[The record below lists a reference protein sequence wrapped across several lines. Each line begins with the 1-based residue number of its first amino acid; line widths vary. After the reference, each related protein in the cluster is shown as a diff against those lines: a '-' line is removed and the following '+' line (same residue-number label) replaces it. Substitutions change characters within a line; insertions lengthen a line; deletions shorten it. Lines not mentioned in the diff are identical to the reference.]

1 MKMDALCNEIGINIQ
16 HLCETAVTGRYQLI
30 CDKQWLQTLEQRR
43 KIAPFNIWPKLDR
56 RAHPNDP
63 LDHPWTRILLQ
74 SYPKKPNVKVFPLQW
89 QTSDRVV
96 DVVGN
101 SESDNPLT
109 YSQALAYVTSTNFK
123 NLWEAAYKRY
133 PGANVKSAKS
143 TNTGRVVSPS
153 TAFSLTPYDVVLREL
168 IQRVYNCPV
177 IHCQLDRL
185 VDEKTGKNGS
195 YMFSEDLSGPEC
207 HANIMPAIV
216 AVETSTHFCVLFY
229 PPAIV
234 TSLYDCITYS
244 PSILGKSYNKALFII
259 YQILQLSKALQASGL
274 FLGDIGLH
282 DIMVRENL
290 WIQVV
295 PRLESCILRPNIVQ
309 HVATSPSET
318 AHGVEGEP
326 SVALEENENE
336 SFVCGGNDDDGDD
349 DTVDNSSNT
358 KFDLQFAYD
367 LDQFTLRE
375 YCEMWCNG
383 QLSNYDYLT
392 ILNNAAGRSLNNPA
406 YHHIMPWVTDFTARN
421 GLNWRDLTKS
431 KYRLNKG
438 DVHLDLMFSHATQ
451 PGGNG
456 IGSTASVGLS
466 AQAPHHV
473 SDFLSEITYFV
484 YMARRTPQELL
495 CQHVR
500 PIWVPAEYPV
510 SIQRLQQWTPDE
522 CIPEFYSD
530 PMIFKSIHEDLPDLE
545 LPAWASCPEDFIAK
559 HREALESQYVSER
572 LQYWIDLNFGYKL
585 SGKAAVK
592 SKNVCLSLVD
602 QHKELCQR
610 GIVQLFTTPH
620 PAKRFPSPWFNK
632 TPPRLNQLH
641 AAPRSPLSANST
653 LRANDSRRLAKST
666 ENLNTSE
673 ATNVSPTEL
682 TAATTSMRRNGG
694 SSSSPRMSLR
704 ANNATGEMTSSSN
717 FYPSTNFIDL
727 PKDYNACALL
737 QSLEA
742 METFFARTFPKQKP
756 ATNTLEKIINSDL
769 LFDAHSSENSFT
781 NRLFLDDSPNLAAQ
795 LHNKQKPKSLLA
807 PSPNYLKKRSIK
819 QIYTEHR
826 EHELQVLGCL
836 IVELFAMQRLRA
848 MFMNGANACMEERLQ
863 ACRTV
868 FSIYWQDI
876 PKCLRYI
883 VGLLLQPH
891 STDVVTEKGLPPPT
905 ASQLL
910 EPIFANQLIPFPST
924 FYPTYALI
932 RSLHQ
937 FDFIASLLE
946 LCTHFNCN
954 GRECAKYTDMDRHRV
969 LFERKIAE
977 CKVMSCCAFIG
988 RLLEPIAY
996 EQFSPVELLLP
1007 HIIDLLLDEQTSILT
1022 AWNLFDSFAQAL
1034 GIVNT
1039 QKYLLLPIM
1048 KLYDVES
1055 FDRGMISVRTRSA
1068 DANGAAG
1075 GQVRFST
1082 SSSFKSRKSVKLYHH
1097 SFLLHLIVRFGLK
1110 CFLHNFIAP
1119 LIEAVGGYKEPEDGN
1134 GFHYHSSTNGGGG
1147 GSRRTSR
1154 NLNYASTTEDDISM
1168 TLMSTEG
1175 PEQDDA
1181 TLHLKIPATSSTK
1194 QEVEDVF
1201 SFDDDANSDHIS
1213 NSGTSEN
1220 KSLDSFDMRPAPAEE
1235 AKEDFNQGDT
1245 ASGKLAI
1252 SEIFY
1257 GSKISNTSLE
1267 DADKVSLNSQGL
1279 NDSPTAQIGPKS
1291 PTIEI
1296 PASAIRR
1303 SYQLNTID
1311 CDIGSRKSID
1321 SFEIITQAVEEEQKQ
1336 LKKQQ
1341 IATDKMKQGVEN
1353 QNAAKEEEAEEDSE
1367 AQSQVALDSLQASV
1381 ISKMSEA
1388 KAAQN
1393 NRISEMSA
1401 GSLMWLAHRLGPS
1414 LTSRHITR
1422 NLLKMLSLCYVGQEN
1437 LLPETNELTELGNL
1451 NYFSI
1456 ADAHV
1461 VGDRS
1466 AARVLECLMSIAA
1479 LFGEEVILVQYF
1491 PHISELIALGSKRI
1505 TASLEGAIIS
1515 TLQLLKYLVPC
1526 LLDATLM
1533 ENLKETILKNILL
1546 PIVRILGS
1554 TRLLMPSGYLG
1565 RSVLA
1570 RKWLDA
1576 VYTLCV
1582 RIGPDMSKEHLCIP
1596 TLRPFFLIFDKA
1608 FSIREQFE
1616 NPANS
1621 QLSISPPISYAENDD
1636 PAVNCR
1642 REREEIRDV
1651 FSPALAHISY
1661 LSFLRFLGEAI
1672 MQRTIC
1678 NLEFI
1683 LTLCHE
1689 FEQPDYK
1696 SLHIVAGKSSTDA
1709 VDSPSKS
1716 RENLAEPELSVANS
1730 FGTNI
1735 VGNRIE
1741 VVSAGAGNQS
1751 QQEVGPMEVLDMV
1764 AYKFDQIPTVRHLK
1778 GNWLAYWRHEITR
1791 SDKDTMLN
1799 LKQIKLQSFVGHTN
1813 SVRSILA
1820 LDNENSFISAS
1831 KDKTVKLWS
1840 LRSEGDGRK
1849 TTSCQFTYTKHKK
1862 SIHSLAFL
1870 EATRYVVSCDS
1881 GVHVW
1886 DPFIGRPVIELDA
1899 PKHNPITVVK
1909 ALPSPSPLILAGTAE
1924 SSVKIIDTRCMQYVN
1939 EWRVSN
1945 AATQSNATVRC
1956 LTVAPSGNWLAVG
1969 LSSGSIVMLDTRTGC
1984 ILNAW
1989 RPMECDLLQLAAP
2002 NDQQLIS
2009 SALDHSL
2016 AVWHAADGI
2025 LHYQLK
2031 PPAEPAHFLQ
2041 TIDTELIYATTGNR
2055 VGIYADISSSHA
2067 THTVTKLRPETFL
2080 GVLTSLAVLPLNR
2093 TFLAGNESGNISL
2106 LC

>member
-1 MKMDALCNEIGINIQ
+1 MDTLCSEIGLNAQ
-16 HLCETAVTGRYQLI
+16 HLCETTVSGRYQLI
-30 CDKQWLQTLEQRR
+30 CDKKWLQTLEQRR
-43 KIAPFNIWPKLDR
+43 KIAPFTIWPKLDK
-56 RAHPNDP
+56 RAHPTDP

-74 SYPKKPNVKVFPLQW
+74 TYPKKPNLQVFPLQRH
-89 QTSDRVV
+89 TGECGLDAGI
-96 DVVGN
+96 DAGGN
-101 SESDNPLT
+101 YPLT
-109 YSQALAYVTSTNFK
+109 YSQALGYVTSTNFK

-133 PGANVKSAKS
+133 PGASVKYVKAAGKAVRTLS
-143 TNTGRVVSPS
+143 SPS
-153 TAFSLTPYDVVLREL
+153 TCGLVLYDVVLKEL

-185 VDEKTGKNGS
+185 REGLDTVSVVG
-195 YMFSEDLSGPEC
+195 EDVAGPEC
-207 HANIMPAIV
+207 HANIMPALITI
-216 AVETSTHFCVLFY
+216 ETSTHFCVIFY

-244 PSILGKSYNKALFII
+244 PSILGKSHNKSLFII
-259 YQILQLSKALQASGL
+259 YQIIQLSKALQASGL
-274 FLGDIGLH
+274 FLGDIRLH

-290 WIQVV
+290 WIQVL
-295 PRLESCILRPNIVQ
+295 PRLECCILSLNNDENAVP
-309 HVATSPSET
+309 SPTET
-318 AHGVEGEP
+318 AHGAEGDN
-326 SVALEENENE
+326 SVVIDENENA
-336 SFVCGGNDDDGDD
+336 SFVCDVYGDD
-349 DTVDNSSNT
+349 PDEDTADCSSNT

-367 LDQFTLRE
+367 LEQFTLRE

-392 ILNNAAGRSLNNPA
+392 ILNNASGRSLDNPA
-406 YHHIMPWVTDFTARN
+406 YHQIMPWVSDFTARN

-438 DVHLDLMFSHATQ
+438 DVHLDLMFSHATHQ
-451 PGGNG
+451 GLNTISNP
-456 IGSTASVGLS
+456 IAAIAST
-466 AQAPHHV
+466 QAPHHV

-484 YMARRTPQELL
+484 YMARRTPQHIL

-500 PIWVPAEYPV
+500 PIWVPAEYPA

-545 LPAWASCPEDFIAK
+545 LPTWASCPEDFIAK

-572 LQYWIDLNFGYKL
+572 LQHWIDLNFGYKL

-602 QHKELCQR
+602 QHKDLCQR

-632 TPPRLNQLH
+632 TPPRLSQLY
-641 AAPRSPLSANST
+641 APPRSPRSASST
-653 LRANDSRRLAKST
+653 LRPHESRRLAKST
-666 ENLNTSE
+666 ENLNAPDTAVPIATDTS
-673 ATNVSPTEL
+673 AMSTSL
-682 TAATTSMRRNGG
+682 RRTAG
-694 SSSSPRMSLR
+694 SSSSPRMSSR
-704 ANNATGEMTSSSN
+704 ANNIASDMTSSSS

-727 PKDYNACALL
+727 PKDYNPCALL
-737 QSLEA
+737 QSLET

-756 ATNTLEKIINSDL
+756 ATNTVEKIINSDM
-769 LFDAHSSENSFT
+769 LFEAHSSENSFT
-781 NRLFLDDSPNLAAQ
+781 NRLFLEGASNVVQSSATQ
-795 LHNKQKPKSLLA
+795 SQQQPKSLLA
-807 PSPNYLKKRSIK
+807 PSPTTLKKRSIK
-819 QIYTEHR
+819 HLLMEKR
-826 EHELQVLGCL
+826 ERELQVLGGL
-836 IVELFAMQRLRA
+836 IVELFAMHRLRA
-848 MFMNGANACMEERLQ
+848 MLMNGVNASIEDRLQ

-868 FSIYWQDI
+868 AKMYRQDI
-876 PKCLRYI
+876 PKCLRY
-883 VGLLLQPH
+883 VVALLLQLQRV
-891 STDVVTEKGLPPPT
+891 DLITEKGLPSPSAT
-905 ASQLL
+905 QLL
-910 EPIFANQLIPFPST
+910 EPIFANQLIPFPSN

-937 FDFIASLLE
+937 FDFNASLLE

-954 GRECAKYTDMDRHRV
+954 GRECAKYTDMDRQRV

-977 CKVMSCCAFIG
+977 CKVMSCCAYIG
-988 RLLEPIAY
+988 RLLEPIGY

-1007 HIIDLLLDEQTSILT
+1007 HIIDLLLDEQTSILS
-1022 AWNLFDSFAQAL
+1022 AWNLFDPVAQAL

-1055 FDRGMISVRTRSA
+1055 FERGMISVRTRIA
-1068 DANGAAG
+1068 DANCAGG
-1075 GQVRFST
+1075 GQVRFSM

-1097 SFLLHLIVRFGLK
+1097 SFLLRLIVRFGLK

-1134 GFHYHSSTNGGGG
+1134 GFHYHSSTNGERI

-1154 NLNYASTTEDDISM
+1154 NLNYASTEEDISL
-1168 TLMSTEG
+1168 TLMSTEEA
-1175 PEQDDA
+1175 EQSVDDA
-1181 TLHLKIPATSSTK
+1181 TLNVKVPATTSVK
-1194 QEVEDVF
+1194 PEVEDVF
-1201 SFDDDANSDHIS
+1201 SFDDDANSSDRIS
-1213 NSGTSEN
+1213 NCGTSEN
-1220 KSLDSFDMRPAPAEE
+1220 KSIDSFDMRPTPAEE
-1235 AKEDFNQGDT
+1235 AKEDYNQSDT
-1245 ASGKLAI
+1245 ASEKLAI

-1257 GSKISNTSLE
+1257 GSKISSTSLE
-1267 DADKVSLNSQGL
+1267 DGDKVSLSSQCA
-1279 NDSPTAQIGPKS
+1279 NDSPTAQLGAKS

-1321 SFEIITQAVEEEQKQ
+1321 SFEIITQAVEEERKQ
-1336 LKKQQ
+1336 LKSQQ
-1341 IATDKMKQGVEN
+1341 IAAAAAADADKKQMP
-1353 QNAAKEEEAEEDSE
+1353 DSKKATE
-1367 AQSQVALDSLQASV
+1367 LQSQVALDSLQASV

-1401 GSLMWLAHRLGPS
+1401 ESLIWLAHRLGPS
-1414 LTSRHITR
+1414 LTSRYITR

-1437 LLPETNELTELGNL
+1437 LLPETSEHAEVGNL
-1451 NYFSI
+1451 NYFSMS
-1456 ADAHV
+1456 DARV

-1479 LFGEEVILVQYF
+1479 LFGEEVILMQYF
-1491 PHISELIALGSKRI
+1491 PHISELIALSAKRI

-1526 LLDATLM
+1526 LMDATLM
-1533 ENLKETILKNILL
+1533 EHLKETILNTILL
-1546 PIVRILGS
+1546 PIVRLLGS

-1582 RIGPDMSKEHLCIP
+1582 RIGPDMSKEHLCLP
-1596 TLRPFFLIFDKA
+1596 ALRPYFLIFDKA
-1608 FSIREQFE
+1608 FGIREHFE
-1616 NPANS
+1616 NSPNNP
-1621 QLSISPPISYAENDD
+1621 LSISPISEVAAEDGG
-1636 PAVNCR
+1636 AYSS

-1689 FEQPDYK
+1689 FEQPNYI
-1696 SLHIVAGKSSTDA
+1696 SLQPGAGKSNNDDA
-1709 VDSPSKS
+1709 VDSPCKSKD
-1716 RENLAEPELSVANS
+1716 NLTEHELSVANS
-1730 FGTNI
+1730 FGTNVI
-1735 VGNRIE
+1735 GNRIE
-1741 VVSAGAGNQS
+1741 VVSAVAAGAVKQS
-1751 QQEVGPMEVLDMV
+1751 QQDIGPMEVLDMV
-1764 AYKFDQIPTVRHLK
+1764 AYKFEQIPTLRHLK
-1778 GNWLAYWRHEITR
+1778 GNWLAYWRHEISR
-1791 SDKDTMLN
+1791 PDKDMMLN
-1799 LKQIKLQSFVGHTN
+1799 LKQIKLQSFFGHTN

-1849 TTSCQFTYTKHKK
+1849 TTSCQFTYTAHKK

-1870 EATRYVVSCDS
+1870 EAMRFVVSCDS
-1881 GVHVW
+1881 GVHIW
-1886 DPFIGRPVIELDA
+1886 DPFIGRPLGVLDA

-1909 ALPSPSPLILAGTAE
+1909 ALPSPSPLIMAGTAE

-1945 AATQSNATVRC
+1945 TATQSNATVRC

-2016 AVWHAADGI
+2016 AVWHATDGI

-2041 TIDTELIYATTGNR
+2041 TIDSELIYATTGNR

-2067 THTVTKLRPETFL
+2067 AHTVTKLRAETFR

-2093 TFLAGNESGNISL
+2093 TFLAGNESGNIVL

>member
-1 MKMDALCNEIGINIQ
+1 MDVLCNEIGLNIQ
-16 HLCETAVTGRYQLI
+16 HLCETSVSGRYQLV
-30 CDKQWLQTLEQRR
+30 CDKQWLQILEQRR
-43 KIAPFNIWPKLDR
+43 KIAPFNVWQKLDR
-56 RAHPNDP
+56 RAHPSDP

-74 SYPKKPNVKVFPLQW
+74 TYLKKPNVKAFPVQG
-89 QTSDRVV
+89 QCGEGGIDRSV
-96 DVVGN
+96 
-101 SESDNPLT
+101 ESDGNNPLT
-109 YSQALAYVTSTNFK
+109 YSQALCYVTNTNFK
-123 NLWEAAYKRY
+123 NLWEAAYKHY
-133 PGANVKSAKS
+133 PGANVKYAKS
-143 TNTGRVVSPS
+143 STPAGRTLSPPSACALVS
-153 TAFSLTPYDVVLREL
+153 YDVVLKEL

-185 VDEKTGKNGS
+185 
-195 YMFSEDLSGPEC
+195 SEDQKCGNYNGVVFTEESSGPDR
-207 HANIMPAIV
+207 HANIMPALI
-216 AVETSTHFCVLFY
+216 AIETSTHFCVLFY

-244 PSILGKSYNKALFII
+244 PSILGKSYNKSLFII
-259 YQILQLSKALQASGL
+259 YQIIQLSKALQAAGL
-274 FLGDIGLH
+274 FLGDIRLH

-290 WIQVV
+290 WIQVL
-295 PRLESCILRPNIVQ
+295 PRLESCILRPNPTERG
-309 HVATSPSET
+309 ATTPSET
-318 AHGVEGEP
+318 AHCADCDNSIV
-326 SVALEENENE
+326 VEENENG
-336 SFVCGGNDDDGDD
+336 SYVCGGNDENGDD
-349 DTVDNSSNT
+349 DTVDCSSNT

-383 QLSNYDYLT
+383 QLSNFDYLT
-392 ILNNAAGRSLNNPA
+392 ILNNAAGRGLNNPA

-421 GLNWRDLTKS
+421 GQNWRDLTKS

-438 DVHLDLMFSHATQ
+438 DVHLDLMFSHATHQ
-451 PGGNG
+451 VSNCV
-456 IGSTASVGLS
+456 GSSVPVGVS
-466 AQAPHHV
+466 TQAPHHV

-484 YMARRTPQELL
+484 YMARRTPQEVL

-572 LQYWIDLNFGYKL
+572 LQHWVDLNFGFKL

-602 QHKELCQR
+602 QHKKLCQR

-620 PAKRFPSPWFNK
+620 PAKRFPSAWFNK
-632 TPPRLNQLH
+632 TPPRLNQLL
-641 AAPRSPLSANST
+641 ASPRSPRSANST
-653 LRANDSRRLAKST
+653 LRAYESRRLAKST
-666 ENLNTSE
+666 ENLNVSETS
-673 ATNVSPTEL
+673 TTFPTEL
-682 TAATTSMRRNGG
+682 TAATTSLRRSGA

-704 ANNATGEMTSSSN
+704 ANNTASDMSSSSQ

-727 PKDYNACALL
+727 PKDYNPYALI
-737 QSLEA
+737 QSLETI
-742 METFFARTFPKQKP
+742 ETFFARAFPKQKP
-756 ATNTLEKIINSDL
+756 VSNTLEKIIHSDM

-781 NRLFLDDSPNLAAQ
+781 NRLFLDDNPNISIPIVTQ
-795 LHNKQKPKSLLA
+795 NKHKPKRLLA
-807 PSPNYLKKRSIK
+807 PSPTYLIKRSLK
-819 QIYTEHR
+819 QLLTENR
-826 EHELQVLGCL
+826 ERELQVLGCL

-848 MFMNGANACMEERLQ
+848 MLMNSVNANIDDRLQ
-863 ACRTV
+863 VCRTV
-868 FSIYWQDI
+868 ASLHRQDI
-876 PKCLRYI
+876 PKCLRYT
-883 VGLLLQPH
+883 VGLLLQQQTAVVI
-891 STDVVTEKGLPPPT
+891 TDKGLPAPT
-905 ASQLL
+905 STQLL
-910 EPIFANQLIPFPST
+910 EPIFANQLIPFPCN
-924 FYPTYALI
+924 FYATYALI
-932 RSLHQ
+932 RALHQ
-937 FDFIASLLE
+937 FDLNSSLLE

-954 GRECAKYTDMDRHRV
+954 GRECAKYTDMDRQRV

-977 CKVMSCCAFIG
+977 CKVMSCCAYIG
-988 RLLEPIAY
+988 RLLEPIGY

-1022 AWNLFDSFAQAL
+1022 AWNLFDSVAQAL

-1055 FDRGMISVRTRSA
+1055 FERGMISVRTRSA
-1068 DANGAAG
+1068 AASSATG
-1075 GQVRFST
+1075 GQVRFSM

-1134 GFHYHSSTNGGGG
+1134 GFHYHSSTNNGGG

-1154 NLNYASTTEDDISM
+1154 NLNYASTEDDISL
-1168 TLMSTEG
+1168 TLMSAEETD
-1175 PEQDDA
+1175 QSVDDT
-1181 TLHLKIPATSSTK
+1181 TLHVKVPTSK

-1220 KSLDSFDMRPAPAEE
+1220 KSIDSFDMRPAPAEE
-1235 AKEDFNQGDT
+1235 AKEDYNQSET
-1245 ASGKLAI
+1245 ASEKLAI

-1257 GSKISNTSLE
+1257 GSKISTASLE
-1267 DADKVSLNSQGL
+1267 DADKVSLHSQCAT
-1279 NDSPTAQIGPKS
+1279 DSPTAQLGAKS

-1296 PASAIRR
+1296 PANAIRR

-1336 LKKQQ
+1336 LKLQ
-1341 IATDKMKQGVEN
+1341 
-1353 QNAAKEEEAEEDSE
+1353 QNAADKMQLHAENKETKSEEESE
-1367 AQSQVALDSLQASV
+1367 LQSQVALDSLQASV

-1414 LTSRHITR
+1414 LTSRYITR

-1437 LLPETNELTELGNL
+1437 LLPETNEQAELNNL
-1451 NYFSI
+1451 NYFSMS
-1456 ADAHV
+1456 DAHV

-1479 LFGEEVILVQYF
+1479 LFGEEVILIQYF
-1491 PHISELIALGSKRI
+1491 PHISELIALGSKRL
-1505 TASLEGAIIS
+1505 TPSLEGAIIS

-1526 LLDATLM
+1526 LIDATIM
-1533 ENLKETILKNILL
+1533 EHLKETILKNMLL

-1608 FSIREQFE
+1608 FGIREQFE
-1616 NPANS
+1616 NHTVG
-1621 QLSISPPISYAENDD
+1621 QLSISPINCFGNDD
-1636 PAVNCR
+1636 GTNSR

-1672 MQRTIC
+1672 MQRTIV

-1696 SLHIVAGKSSTDA
+1696 SLQAVNEKSNSDT
-1709 VDSPSKS
+1709 VDSPPKSKD
-1716 RENLAEPELSVANS
+1716 NLTEPELLVANS
-1730 FGTNI
+1730 FGTNVI
-1735 VGNRIE
+1735 GNRLE
-1741 VVSAGAGNQS
+1741 VVRGDTTNQS

-1764 AYKFDQIPTVRHLK
+1764 AYKLEHIPTVRQLK
-1778 GNWLAYWRHEITR
+1778 GNWLAYWRHEISR

-1849 TTSCQFTYTKHKK
+1849 TTSCQFTYTAHKK

-1870 EATRYVVSCDS
+1870 EASRLVVSCDS
-1881 GVHVW
+1881 GVHIW
-1886 DPFIGRPVIELDA
+1886 DPFIGRPLGVLDA

-1939 EWRVSN
+1939 EWRVN
-1945 AATQSNATVRC
+1945 PVTQGNATVRC

-1989 RPMECDLLQLAAP
+1989 RPMECDLLQLAAL

-2016 AVWHAADGI
+2016 AVWHATDGI

-2041 TIDTELIYATTGNR
+2041 TIDSELIYATTGNR
-2055 VGIYADISSSHA
+2055 IGIYADIGSSHA
-2067 THTVTKLRPETFL
+2067 AHTVTKLRAETFR
-2080 GVLTSLAVLPLNR
+2080 GVLTSLAVLPLNH
-2093 TFLAGNESGNISL
+2093 TFLAGNESGNIVL

>member
-1 MKMDALCNEIGINIQ
+1 MDVICNEIGVNIQ
-16 HLCETAVTGRYQLI
+16 HLCETPVSGRYQLI
-30 CDKQWLQTLEQRR
+30 CDKQWLQTLEQRH
-43 KIAPFNIWPKLDR
+43 KIAPFNVWHKLDR
-56 RAHPNDP
+56 RAHPSDP

-74 SYPKKPNVKVFPLQW
+74 TYLKKPNVKVFPLQW
-89 QTSDRVV
+89 QYGDGGIETAVEAEGS
-96 DVVGN
+96 
-101 SESDNPLT
+101 NPLT
-109 YSQALAYVTSTNFK
+109 YSQALCYVTNTNFK

-133 PGANVKSAKS
+133 PGANVKYAKS
-143 TNTGRVVSPS
+143 STPTGRTLSPPS
-153 TAFSLTPYDVVLREL
+153 TCALVSYDVVLKEL
-168 IQRVYNCPV
+168 IQRVYHCPV
-177 IHCQLDRL
+177 IHCQLDKL
-185 VDEKTGKNGS
+185 
-195 YMFSEDLSGPEC
+195 SEDQKCENSYGVGEDSIDR
-207 HANIMPAIV
+207 HANIMPALITI
-216 AVETSTHFCVLFY
+216 ETSTHFCVLFY

-244 PSILGKSYNKALFII
+244 PSILGKSYNKSLFII
-259 YQILQLSKALQASGL
+259 YQIIQLSKALQTAGL
-274 FLGDIGLH
+274 FLGDIRLH

-290 WIQVV
+290 WIQVL
-295 PRLESCILRPNIVQ
+295 PRLESCILRPNLAERG
-309 HVATSPSET
+309 ATSPSET
-318 AHGVEGEP
+318 AHGADGDN
-326 SVALEENENE
+326 SVLLEENENG
-336 SFVCGGNDDDGDD
+336 SYVYGGNDEDGED
-349 DTVDNSSNT
+349 DTADCSSNT

-383 QLSNYDYLT
+383 QLSNFDYLT
-392 ILNNAAGRSLNNPA
+392 ILNNAAGRGLNNPA

-438 DVHLDLMFSHATQ
+438 DVHLDLMFSHATHQ
-451 PGGNG
+451 GANG
-456 IGSTASVGLS
+456 VGSTVTVGASG
-466 AQAPHHV
+466 QAPHHV

-484 YMARRTPQELL
+484 YMARRTPQEVL

-530 PMIFKSIHEDLPDLE
+530 PMIFKSIHEDLPDLD

-572 LQYWIDLNFGYKL
+572 LQHWIDLNFGYKL

-610 GIVQLFTTPH
+610 GIIQLFTTPH

-632 TPPRLNQLH
+632 TPPRLNQLL
-641 AAPRSPLSANST
+641 ASPRSPRSGSST
-653 LRANDSRRLAKST
+653 LRSRRLAKST
-666 ENLNTSE
+666 ENLNVSE
-673 ATNVSPTEL
+673 TASFPTEL
-682 TAATTSMRRNGG
+682 TAATTSLRRSGA

-704 ANNATGEMTSSSN
+704 ANNTASDMSNSN

-727 PKDYNACALL
+727 PKDYNPCALL
-737 QSLEA
+737 QSLET

-756 ATNTLEKIINSDL
+756 ASNTLEKIIHSDM

-781 NRLFLDDSPNLAAQ
+781 NRLFLDENPNASIPTVTQ
-795 LHNKQKPKSLLA
+795 NKHKPKSLLA
-807 PSPNYLKKRSIK
+807 PSPTYLKKRSMK
-819 QIYTEHR
+819 QLLSENR
-826 EHELQVLGCL
+826 ERELQVLGCL
-836 IVELFAMQRLRA
+836 IVELFAMPRLRA
-848 MFMNGANACMEERLQ
+848 MLMNGVNTTTEERLQ

-868 FSIYWQDI
+868 ASLHRQDI
-876 PKCLRYI
+876 PKCLRYT
-883 VGLLLQPH
+883 VALLLQPQVAVVL
-891 STDVVTEKGLPPPT
+891 TDKGLPAPT
-905 ASQLL
+905 STQLL
-910 EPIFANQLIPFPST
+910 EPIFANQLIPFPCN
-924 FYPTYALI
+924 FYTTYALI

-937 FDFIASLLE
+937 FDLNSSLLE

-954 GRECAKYTDMDRHRV
+954 GRECAKYTDMDRQRV

-977 CKVMSCCAFIG
+977 CKVMSCCAYISH
-988 RLLEPIAY
+988 LLEPIGY

-1022 AWNLFDSFAQAL
+1022 AWNLFDPVAQAL
-1034 GIVNT
+1034 GIANT

-1055 FDRGMISVRTRSA
+1055 FERGMISVRTRSA
-1068 DANGAAG
+1068 DASSSTG
-1075 GQVRFST
+1075 GQVRFSM

-1134 GFHYHSSTNGGGG
+1134 GFHYHSSTNNGGG

-1154 NLNYASTTEDDISM
+1154 NLNYASTEDDISL

-1175 PEQDDA
+1175 ADQSVDDT
-1181 TLHLKIPATSSTK
+1181 TLHVKVPATNASK

-1201 SFDDDANSDHIS
+1201 SFDDDANLDHIS

-1220 KSLDSFDMRPAPAEE
+1220 KSIDSFDMRPTPAEE
-1235 AKEDFNQGDT
+1235 AKEDYNQSET
-1245 ASGKLAI
+1245 ASEKLAI
-1252 SEIFY
+1252 SEIIY
-1257 GSKISNTSLE
+1257 GSKMSSASLE
-1267 DADKVSLNSQGL
+1267 DAHKVSLNSQCAS
-1279 NDSPTAQIGPKS
+1279 DSPTTQLGAKS

-1336 LKKQQ
+1336 LKSQ
-1341 IATDKMKQGVEN
+1341 
-1353 QNAAKEEEAEEDSE
+1353 QNAADRTQLHAENKEMKTEEESE
-1367 AQSQVALDSLQASV
+1367 MQAQVALDSLQASV

-1401 GSLMWLAHRLGPS
+1401 GSLMWLAYRLGPS
-1414 LTSRHITR
+1414 LTSRYITR

-1437 LLPETNELTELGNL
+1437 LLPETHEQAELQNL
-1451 NYFSI
+1451 NYFSMS
-1456 ADAHV
+1456 DAHV

-1505 TASLEGAIIS
+1505 TPSLEGAIIS

-1526 LLDATLM
+1526 LMDATIM
-1533 ENLKETILKNILL
+1533 EHLKETILKNMLL

-1596 TLRPFFLIFDKA
+1596 TLRPYFLIFDKA
-1608 FSIREQFE
+1608 FGIREQFE
-1616 NPANS
+1616 NQNVS
-1621 QLSISPPISYAENDD
+1621 QLSISPPINCFGNDD
-1636 PAVNCR
+1636 GANSR

-1696 SLHIVAGKSSTDA
+1696 SHITKGKSNNDT

-1716 RENLAEPELSVANS
+1716 SDNLTEPELLVANS
-1730 FGTNI
+1730 FGTNVI
-1735 VGNRIE
+1735 GNRLE
-1741 VVSAGAGNQS
+1741 VVSSGTANQS

-1764 AYKFDQIPTVRHLK
+1764 AYKFEHIPTVRHLK
-1778 GNWLAYWRHEITR
+1778 GNWLAYWRHEISR

-1799 LKQIKLQSFVGHTN
+1799 LKQIKMQSFGGHTN

-1831 KDKTVKLWS
+1831 K
-1840 LRSEGDGRK
+1840 
-1849 TTSCQFTYTKHKK
+1849 
-1862 SIHSLAFL
+1862 
-1870 EATRYVVSCDS
+1870 
-1881 GVHVW
+1881 
-1886 DPFIGRPVIELDA
+1886 
-1899 PKHNPITVVK
+1899 
-1909 ALPSPSPLILAGTAE
+1909 
-1924 SSVKIIDTRCMQYVN
+1924 ID
-1939 EWRVSN
+1939 
-1945 AATQSNATVRC
+1945 
-1956 LTVAPSGNWLAVG
+1956 
-1969 LSSGSIVMLDTRTGC
+1969 
-1984 ILNAW
+1984 
-1989 RPMECDLLQLAAP
+1989 
-2002 NDQQLIS
+2002 
-2009 SALDHSL
+2009 
-2016 AVWHAADGI
+2016 
-2025 LHYQLK
+2025 
-2031 PPAEPAHFLQ
+2031 
-2041 TIDTELIYATTGNR
+2041 
-2055 VGIYADISSSHA
+2055 
-2067 THTVTKLRPETFL
+2067 
-2080 GVLTSLAVLPLNR
+2080 
-2093 TFLAGNESGNISL
+2093 
-2106 LC
+2106 

>member
-1 MKMDALCNEIGINIQ
+1 MDTLCNEIGINIQ
-16 HLCETAVTGRYQLI
+16 HLCETNVSGRYQLI
-30 CDKQWLQTLEQRR
+30 CDKQWLQSLEQRR

-56 RAHPNDP
+56 RAHPSGP

-74 SYPKKPNVKVFPLQW
+74 TYPKKPNLRVFPLQR
-89 QTSDRVV
+89 QTSDAGIDPLREGG
-96 DVVGN
+96 GN
-101 SESDNPLT
+101 SPLT

-133 PGANVKSAKS
+133 PGANVKYAKAS
-143 TNTGRVVSPS
+143 GTTGKMLTSP
-153 TAFSLTPYDVVLREL
+153 TACNLTFYDVVLKEV

-177 IHCQLDRL
+177 IHCQIDRL
-185 VDEKTGKNGS
+185 REGLDSGNNIGS
-195 YMFSEDLSGPEC
+195 VVTEDVTGPEC
-207 HANIMPAIV
+207 HANIMPALIT
-216 AVETSTHFCVLFY
+216 VETSTHFCVLFY

-244 PSILGKSYNKALFII
+244 PSILGKSYNKSLFII
-259 YQILQLSKALQASGL
+259 YQIIQLSKALQEGGH
-274 FLGDIGLH
+274 FLGDIRLH

-290 WIQVV
+290 WIQVL
-295 PRLESCILRPNIVQ
+295 PRLESCILRHNIDE
-309 HVATSPSET
+309 HAASPSET
-318 AHGVEGEP
+318 AHGADGDI
-326 SVALEENENE
+326 SAALEENENG
-336 SFVCGGNDDDGDD
+336 SFVCDANDDGGEDD
-349 DTVDNSSNT
+349 DTADCSSNT

-367 LDQFTLRE
+367 LEQFTLRE

-438 DVHLDLMFSHATQ
+438 DVHLDLMFSHATHQ
-451 PGGNG
+451 GVNTIGNTATVVG
-456 IGSTASVGLS
+456 VST
-466 AQAPHHV
+466 QAPHHV

-484 YMARRTPQELL
+484 YMARRTPQPVL

-500 PIWVPAEYPV
+500 PIWVPAEYPA

-545 LPAWASCPEDFIAK
+545 VPAWASCPEDFIAK

-572 LQYWIDLNFGYKL
+572 LQHWIDLNFGYKL

-620 PAKRFPSPWFNK
+620 PTKRFPSSWFIK

-641 AAPRSPLSANST
+641 AQPRSPRSANST
-653 LRANDSRRLAKST
+653 LRPHESRRLAKST
-666 ENLNTSE
+666 ENLNANEPSIALETD
-673 ATNVSPTEL
+673 PI
-682 TAATTSMRRNGG
+682 AATTSLRRTGG

-704 ANNATGEMTSSSN
+704 TSNAAGDMTHSSS

-727 PKDYNACALL
+727 PKDYNPSALL
-737 QSLEA
+737 QSLET
-742 METFFARTFPKQKP
+742 MELFFARTFPKQKA
-756 ATNTLEKIINSDL
+756 ATNTSEKIIYSDM
-769 LFDAHSSENSFT
+769 LFEAHFSENSFT
-781 NRLFLDDSPNLAAQ
+781 NRLFVEGTTNPAEPTITQ
-795 LHNKQKPKSLLA
+795 NKQKPKSLLA
-807 PSPNYLKKRSIK
+807 PSPNFLKKRSIK
-819 QIYTEHR
+819 QLLTEKR
-826 EHELQVLGCL
+826 ERELQVLGCL
-836 IVELFAMQRLRA
+836 IVELFAMHRLRA
-848 MFMNGANACMEERLQ
+848 MLMNGVNVGIEERLQ

-868 FSIYWQDI
+868 AKLYSQDI
-876 PKCLRYI
+876 PKCLRY
-883 VGLLLQPH
+883 VVAQLLQLQRAEL
-891 STDVVTEKGLPPPT
+891 VTEKGLPPPT
-905 ASQLL
+905 ATQLL
-910 EPIFANQLIPFPST
+910 EPIFSNQLIPFPAN

-932 RSLHQ
+932 RALHQ
-937 FDFIASLLE
+937 FDFNASLLE

-954 GRECAKYTDMDRHRV
+954 GRDCAKYTDMDRQRV

-977 CKVMSCCAFIG
+977 CKVMSCCAYIG
-988 RLLEPIAY
+988 RLLEPIGY

-1022 AWNLFDSFAQAL
+1022 AWNLFDPVAQAL

-1055 FDRGMISVRTRSA
+1055 FERGMISVRTRSA
-1068 DANGAAG
+1068 DANSSSG
-1075 GQVRFST
+1075 GQLRFSM

-1097 SFLLHLIVRFGLK
+1097 SFLLRLIVRFGLK

-1154 NLNYASTTEDDISM
+1154 NLNYNSTEEEYSL
-1168 TLMSTEG
+1168 TLMSTEEG
-1175 PEQDDA
+1175 DVSVDDA
-1181 TLHLKIPATSSTK
+1181 TLQMKVPVK

-1201 SFDDDANSDHIS
+1201 SFDDDANSDHVS
-1213 NSGTSEN
+1213 NCGTSEN
-1220 KSLDSFDMRPAPAEE
+1220 KSIDSFDMRPAPAEE
-1235 AKEDFNQGDT
+1235 AKEDYSQGDAT
-1245 ASGKLAI
+1245 LEKIAI

-1257 GSKISNTSLE
+1257 GSKISSTSLE
-1267 DADKVSLNSQGL
+1267 DSDKVSLSSQCA
-1279 NDSPTAQIGPKS
+1279 NDSPTAQLGPKS

-1296 PASAIRR
+1296 PANAIRR

-1336 LKKQQ
+1336 LKSQQ
-1341 IATDKMKQGVEN
+1341 IVGDKKLLSESRKTTVE
-1353 QNAAKEEEAEEDSE
+1353 ADET
-1367 AQSQVALDSLQASV
+1367 QSQVALDSLQASV

-1401 GSLMWLAHRLGPS
+1401 ESLMWLAHRLGPS
-1414 LTSRHITR
+1414 LTSRYITR

-1437 LLPETNELTELGNL
+1437 LLPETGEQAEMGNL
-1451 NYFSI
+1451 NYFSM
-1456 ADAHV
+1456 ADARV

-1466 AARVLECLMSIAA
+1466 ASRVLECLMSIAA
-1479 LFGEEVILVQYF
+1479 LFGEEVILMQYF
-1491 PHISELIALGSKRI
+1491 PHISELIGLGAKRI

-1526 LLDATLM
+1526 LIDATLM
-1533 ENLKETILKNILL
+1533 EHLKETILISILL

-1596 TLRPFFLIFDKA
+1596 ALRPFFLIFDKA
-1608 FSIREQFE
+1608 FGIRENFV
-1616 NPANS
+1616 NPTSSSLA
-1621 QLSISPPISYAENDD
+1621 ISPPISGVSAEDGANSS
-1636 PAVNCR
+1636 
-1642 REREEIRDV
+1642 REREELRDV

-1689 FEQPDYK
+1689 FEQPNYK
-1696 SLHIVAGKSSTDA
+1696 SLQTDVAKSNDT

-1716 RENLAEPELSVANS
+1716 KDNLTELESSVANS

-1735 VGNRIE
+1735 IGNRIE
-1741 VVSAGAGNQS
+1741 VVSGAVAANQS

-1764 AYKFDQIPTVRHLK
+1764 AYKFEQIPTSRHLK
-1778 GNWLAYWRHEITR
+1778 GNWLAYWRHEISR

-1799 LKQIKLQSFVGHTN
+1799 LKQIKLQSFAGHTN

-1820 LDNENSFISAS
+1820 LDNENSFLSAS

-1849 TTSCQFTYTKHKK
+1849 TTSCQFTYTAHKK
-1862 SIHSLAFL
+1862 SINSLAFL
-1870 EATRYVVSCDS
+1870 EAMRFVISCDS
-1881 GVHVW
+1881 GVHIW
-1886 DPFIGRPVIELDA
+1886 DPFIGRPLGVLDA

-1909 ALPSPSPLILAGTAE
+1909 ALPSPSPLIVAGTAE
-1924 SSVKIIDTRCMQYVN
+1924 SSVKIIDSRCMQYVN

-1945 AATQSNATVRC
+1945 AATQGNATVRC

-2016 AVWHAADGI
+2016 AVWHATDGI
-2025 LHYQLK
+2025 LHYQMK

-2041 TIDTELIYATTGNR
+2041 TIGSELVYATTGNR
-2055 VGIYADISSSHA
+2055 VGIYADIGSSHA
-2067 THTVTKLRPETFL
+2067 IHTVTKLRAETFR

-2093 TFLAGNESGNISL
+2093 TFLAGNESGNIVL